1 MLEAQR
7 NLAETKAF
15 YDELIEEMMYQDD
28 RKNTTLDKVSLI
40 YNDLEDQI
48 EFERRSDF
56 MNVLTP
62 AENSFI
68 MHDEAR
74 S

>member
-1 MLEAQR
+1 
-7 NLAETKAF
+7 
-15 YDELIEEMMYQDD
+15 MYQDD
-28 RKNTTLDKVSLI
+28 RKNTTLDKVSVI